1 MPLRLAEGHALA
13 LPSFRRAIHKL
24 REGLPRPGA
33 AGLAGVAAAEIALSL
48 PHPVYDLTREDL
60 AEGRGLSAARQT
72 GWRCLVSRGDG
83 SVAAVEA
90 PLGPPPL
97 PPRPGGPPVPPS
109 APAEPAESHVNTGPF
124 VAATEV
130 ALKLAE
136 AHPEV
141 LLHPFELRLLRIT
154 ALHVMA
160 LWLVPDGGGPG
171 LVVPLAPRPRDLAE
185 GVLAE
190 KDFVSSLSAAARAQR
205 ERPGSPWR

>member
-1 MPLRLAEGHALA
+1 MPLQLAEGHAIA

-33 AGLAGVAAAEIALSL
+33 RPAGLAGVATAEIAFSL

-60 AEGRGLSAARQT
+60 TEGRGLSAARQT

-90 PLGPPPL
+90 PLGP
-97 PPRPGGPPVPPS
+97 R
-109 APAEPAESHVNTGPF
+109 AEPAESHVNSGPF

-130 ALKLAE
+130 ALRLAE

-141 LLHPFELRLLRIT
+141 LLHPFELRLLRIA

-171 LVVPLAPRPRDLAE
+171 LLVPLAPRPRDLAE
-185 GVLAE
+185 GVLSE
-190 KDFVSSLSAAARAQR
+190 KDFLASLSAAARAQR